1 MTMKA
6 GLLWFDDDPDRTLE
20 DKVLRAAKRYRRK
33 YDRQPNLCFVHPAA
47 FEGLPVGR
55 QGNGKVRKAGQVE
68 IRPGHSILPHH
79 FWIGVDEESD
89 SRAQS
94 GSLVARV
101 EAEGTKMTPERA
113 RQMVMELEGAQR
125 RCART

>member
-1 MTMKA
+1 MKT

-20 DKVLRAAKRYRRK
+20 DKVARAAAHYQRK
-33 YDRQPNLCFVHPAA
+33 HGRAPDLCFVHSGA
-47 FEGLPVGR
+47 FDGNDNRKMTKVGE
-55 QGNGKVRKAGQVE
+55 VE
-68 IRPGHSILPHH
+68 IRAGRSILPHH
-79 FWIGVDEESD
+79 FWIGVDDETSKAKRQR

-94 GSLVARV
+94 DSLVARV
-101 EAEGTKMTPERA
+101 EREQRTMTPQRA